1 MMQITFINPF
11 SKAWERMKKALF
23 QPFDIHKWFILGFTA
38 FLAGLVRGNPTVS
51 FLDISDLEKMKSA
64 DFERIPE
71 KVIDWTHA
79 HPFLFMLILT
89 AIFFGIILA
98 LILTWLSSRGAF
110 MFLDNVVGDRAQVT
124 APWRQFGY
132 LGNSLFLWR
141 LGFGLICLL
150 LTLPLAILSFLMFVP
165 LLRGHNSGAY
175 LLPFMGFLVVGLLI
189 FLIVSYISLF
199 ANNFVVPIMYKY
211 NLRVMAAWSQ
221 FIPILKSHPLSFV
234 CYGLFLL
241 ILFTGVIIAL
251 IFAICF
257 TCCLL
262 IILLLIPYISSV
274 ALLPITY
281 TYRAFSLE
289 FLAQFGPE
297 YTLFPVPKPP
307 LPEPMIPDSNPA
319 PAASA

>member
-1 MMQITFINPF
+1 MQITFINPF
-11 SKAWERMKKALF
+11 SKAWERMKSALF
-23 QPFDIHKWFILGFTA
+23 RPFDIHKWFILGFTA
-38 FLAGLVRGNPTVS
+38 FLAGLAHGNPTVS
-51 FLDISDLEKMKSA
+51 FLDIPDLEKMKSA
-64 DFERIPE
+64 NFEGIPE
-71 KVIDWTHA
+71 RVIDWTHA

-89 AIFFGIILA
+89 AIFFGIILV

-110 MFLDNVVGDRAQVT
+110 MFLDNVVGDRARVT
-124 APWRQFGY
+124 APWRQFGN

-175 LLPFMGFLVVGLLI
+175 LLPFMGFMAAGLII
-189 FLIVSYISLF
+189 FLIVSYVSLF

-211 NLRVMAAWSQ
+211 DLRVMAAWSQ

-234 CYGLFLL
+234 CYGLFVL
-241 ILFTGVIIAL
+241 AL
-251 IFAICF
+251 IIGVAITVILAGCL

-262 IILLLIPYISSV
+262 FLLLLIPYISSV
-274 ALLPITY
+274 LLLPITY

-297 YTLFPVPKPP
+297 YTLFPIPKPP
-307 LPEPMIPDSNPA
+307 SPEPMIPDSNPA
-319 PAASA
+319 PVAPA